1 MASTDTFT
9 TITTGNSSLPIP
21 SAILNADGTVTGS
34 EGSIPSG
41 NANTDIVYQ
50 EIKLYIEGVQ
60 VPFQS
65 ISVSQAI
72 GTYPSATISVPP
84 QAGLMD
90 IARYYQPKVHIFYT
104 DLNTGGDRLLFWG
117 HINAVNYR
125 RSRTPAST
133 YIEFSCVHK
142 NALMRLVSLEYGGYA
157 NSPYATGTDVN
168 PEQAALK
175 VDNLTSTMSIIN
187 ALAGITDMQTS
198 SDDLLAVTNTNI
210 SNADTSKLATKFQG
224 FLSRYKGMPGVVMNF
239 WNQLK
244 KQTFVN
250 PAWSTIMTQIY
261 IPLVEDGLKFFD
273 RLSGHNMVEA
283 QVDNGRQQY
292 CPHDV
297 PASSVK
303 NKILIPP
310 SRRLSSV
317 SAIQAALTV
326 DSVQSQLGYSG
337 ELSDFVKLLSDFY
350 YSVEY
355 EYLTLASPAAV
366 AADANTFVNPDD
378 SLGWS
383 SANRMSVETVIKPQT
398 PFYYSPV
405 CNVVLPKMFHS
416 ISVTQEEGST
426 PTRVTVYSD
435 MIPTDG
441 GQLNSYYRAPGTVR
455 EAVAVGVGLTN
466 AGGGQQDINLLNTTG
481 SSYNVPGKYEEGR
494 GILHRKVAMPNWL
507 ALYVTDKAPDVGDP
521 SAESW
526 PDQGTTDYQNMVDLH
541 SAWVDRY
548 GYDITQNDGVLTRT
562 RNTAKDVLDPNAV
575 QSKIHPF
582 QRLLFASADYEFTKQ
597 ISQSRSGS
605 VDMVFNPYIIAGYP
619 WMLSMIAPITPV
631 FTQYVHL

>member
-1 MASTDTFT
+1 
-9 TITTGNSSLPIP
+9 
-21 SAILNADGTVTGS
+21 
-34 EGSIPSG
+34 
-41 NANTDIVYQ
+41 
-50 EIKLYIEGVQ
+50 
-60 VPFQS
+60 
-65 ISVSQAI
+65 
-72 GTYPSATISVPP
+72 
-84 QAGLMD
+84 
-90 IARYYQPKVHIFYT
+90 
-104 DLNTGGDRLLFWG
+104 
-117 HINAVNYR
+117 
-125 RSRTPAST
+125 
-133 YIEFSCVHK
+133 
-142 NALMRLVSLEYGGYA
+142 MRLISLEYGGYA
-157 NSPYATGTDVN
+157 NSAYATGTDTN

-187 ALAGITDMQTS
+187 ALAGITDIQS
-198 SDDLLAVTNTNI
+198 SDEDLLAVTNTKI
-210 SNADTSKLATKFQG
+210 SDADTSKLATRFQG

-273 RLSGHNMVEA
+273 RLSGHDMVEA

-292 CPHDV
+292 CPHDI

-326 DSVQSQLGYSG
+326 DSVQNQLGYSG

-350 YSVEY
+350 YSIEY

-366 AADANTFVNPDD
+366 AADATTFVNPDNNAA
-378 SLGWS
+378 WS
-383 SANRMSVETVIKPQT
+383 FSDRMSVETVIKPQT

-416 ISVTQEEGST
+416 ISVTQDEAST

-441 GQLNSYYRAPGTVR
+441 GQLNSYYRAPNSIR

-466 AGGGQQDINLLNTTG
+466 ASGGQQDVNLLNTTG

-507 ALYVTDKAPDVGDP
+507 ALYVTDKSPDAGDP
-521 SAESW
+521 NAESW
-526 PDQGTTDYQNMVDLH
+526 PDQGTADYQNMVDL
-541 SAWVDRY
+541 
-548 GYDITQNDGVLTRT
+548 
-562 RNTAKDVLDPNAV
+562 
-575 QSKIHPF
+575 
-582 QRLLFASADYEFTKQ
+582 
-597 ISQSRSGS
+597 
-605 VDMVFNPYIIAGYP
+605 
-619 WMLSMIAPITPV
+619 
-631 FTQYVHL
+631 